1 MAETTPFLTHRQ
13 TVDALSFSLVEATR
27 KGDPE
32 GPPLS
37 KNTRCAMSLEMVAIP
52 KLQRP
57 VEYYLKPDL
66 DSGSSAV
73 DNKDIRAKLAS
84 VNECT
89 KLLAIRQNG

>member
-1 MAETTPFLTHRQ
+1 MIG
-13 TVDALSFSLVEATR
+13 VTR

-37 KNTRCAMSLEMVAIP
+37 KNTHCAMSLEMVAIP

-66 DSGSSAV
+66 DSGVPAV
-73 DNKDIRAKLAS
+73 DIKDIRAKLTP
-84 VNECT
+84 VNAEW
-89 KLLAIRQNG
+89 